1 MTYLHPEP
9 PTDPPE
15 YVDYDELADLREAAE
30 LQRWEEERDMSL

>member
-1 MTYLHPEP
+1 MSYPPLEP

-30 LQRWEEERDMSL
+30 LQRWEEERDLEI